1 MKSRQKQPVKDRRD
15 IGRVVPLIE
24 KMEAAREFSSCCVG
38 AEALLET
45 RDELEIH
52 VEKKR
57 NKSKN

>member
-1 MKSRQKQPVKDRRD
+1 MKARRNQPVKNRRD

-38 AEALLET
+38 VEALLET
-45 RDELEIH
+45 RDALEIH

-57 NKSKN
+57 EKPAS